1 MLLVDVA
8 VEVNAAAFNVKLMA
22 EVSLAFACDAA
33 LPVKD
38 SVRTVVLVGVTTSV
52 RPDGTPVTEYSVL
65 AV

>member
-1 MLLVDVA
+1 MLVDAV
-8 VEVNAAAFNVKLMA
+8 VEVNAAAFNVKLME

-33 LPVKD
+33 LPVND
-38 SVRTVVLVGVTTSV
+38 SVRRVLLVRVTTNV